1 VKPDEAAFESFI
13 CDWLVDHGGFDACK
27 VGNAQGAPTD
37 FDPARGLDTA
47 ELVQFIGATQ
57 AESWETLKQ
66 RLGGDP
72 DVAQAKFADR
82 LASEIDKRG
91 TVDVLRHGV
100 QDHGI
105 TIRLA
110 YFRPAHGLTQDLVE
124 RYQANRLTVTRQLP
138 YDGTGKTL
146 DLALFVNGIPVA
158 TAELKNHLTGQSLD
172 DAKKQYRQDRDP
184 TNRTLGKRAV
194 VHFAVD
200 TEAVAMTTRL
210 AGRSTRFLP
219 FNRGHQRRA
228 GNPPNPD
235 GHRTAYLWEQ
245 IWARDNWLDLL
256 ARFIHVEKPSKGSK
270 APGTVIFPRFH
281 QWDAVRTMEAAA
293 KAEGSGQRYLVQHSA
308 GSGKSNTIAW
318 LAHRLS
324 NLHDDGDQKVFDK
337 VIVITDRVVLDR
349 QLQDTIYQFEHAH
362 GVVERIEDNSQQLA
376 DALAGEQA
384 RIIITTLQK
393 FPFVLD
399 KVGALPSRSYA
410 VIVDEAHSSQTGEA
424 AKEMKRVLG
433 AAIEAEDDEAEWP
446 EEIDDLVDMTQA
458 AVIGAPVSGERDLD
472 PGSVEEVLAAEVAAR
487 GQQPNLSFFAF
498 TATPKGKT
506 LELFGRLDPATN
518 RHLPFHLYSMRQAIE
533 EGFIEDVLA
542 QYVTYETF
550 FRLEKA
556 VADDPRYDTRAARAA
571 IAKFVTL
578 HDTNLDQKAQIV
590 VEHFRTRAAGE
601 VGGRAKAMVVCSS
614 RPHAVRFGRALRAYV
629 KEHGYELGVLVAF
642 SGTVDD
648 AGAPFT
654 EASMNGFPD
663 TETARKFDTDE
674 FRILVV
680 AEKFQTGFDQPL
692 LYAMY
697 VDKTL
702 SGLNAVQTLSRLN
715 RTHRDKDGT
724 FVLDFRNDAEAI
736 REAFEPYYGET
747 VAPPSDPNLLYD
759 TRAALDEFGVL
770 MADEVVKV
778 TGLILKVF
786 GPSDT
791 ARVHAALDPAID
803 RVNDL
808 EDEERERFVDALHRF
823 VRTYGFLSQIV
834 SFSDTDLE
842 RDYVFCRALAAFVH
856 VGGGDSVDLGAD
868 IELTHLRHEKQFEG
882 SVSIDTDTGEVVTIY
897 AGSGPQNE
905 PEPETLSTIIDRFNE
920 RFGTD
925 WSDAD
930 RLFPDAIEED
940 LVNDERIQLEAA
952 GNDLDAFKVG
962 FDATYLGAIA
972 SRLDRNEKV
981 AAQLLDDEDLRAALV
996 AEYLPR
1002 IYARARVA
1010 RQRTC
1015 PVGELLG
1022 ADREDSQLEYK
1033 STLRWD
1039 IRGESHK
1046 TGIPEKAVVKT
1057 VAGFLNSEYGG
1068 TLLIGVADDGSVY
1081 GLEADY
1087 ATFSKRGQRG
1097 DHDLFG
1103 QHLQNLL
1110 GGRLGD
1116 AAASL
1121 VAWEFHTI
1129 EGQDLCRVSVEPADF
1144 PVYEGTGD
1152 DDRAFW
1158 WRYPTGTKAIT
1169 DDQEQQR
1176 IIRRR
1181 FGSGNP

>member
-1 VKPDEAAFESFI
+1 LAVKADEAAFESYI
-13 CDWLVDHGGFDACK
+13 CDWLVEQGGYDAGK
-27 VGNAQGAPTD
+27 TGTAQAAPTD
-37 FDPARGLDTA
+37 FDPGRGLDTA
-47 ELVQFIGATQ
+47 ELFTFIGATQ
-57 AESWETLKQ
+57 ADAWSKLVK
-66 RLGGDP
+66 LHGGDP
-72 DVAQAKFADR
+72 NVAQSKFADR

-100 QDHGI
+100 VDLSV

-110 YFRPAHGLTQDLVE
+110 FFRPAHGLTPELVE
-124 RYQANRLTVTRQLP
+124 RYRANRLTVTRQLP
-138 YDGTGKTL
+138 YDSGSTKTL

-158 TAELKNHLTGQSLD
+158 TAELKNALTGQGVKH
-172 DAKKQYRQDRDP
+172 AMRQYREDRDP
-184 TNRTLGKRAV
+184 TNRTLAKRAV

-200 TEAVAMTTRL
+200 TESVQMTTRL

-219 FNRGHQRRA
+219 FNRGHDRGA

-245 IWARDNWLDLL
+245 VWQRDAWLDLF
-256 ARFIHVEKPSKGSK
+256 ARFVHVEKPSRGAKVD
-270 APGTVIFPRFH
+270 PVVIFPRYH
-281 QWDAVRTMEAAA
+281 QWDAVLALESGARI
-293 KAEGSGQRYLVQHSA
+293 EGPGHKYLIQHSA

-324 NLHDDGDQKVFDK
+324 NLHDDADDKVFDK

-362 GVVERIEDNSQQLA
+362 GVVERIEDSSQQLA

-384 RIIITTLQK
+384 RVVITTLQK

-399 KVGALPSRSYA
+399 KVGDLPSRTYA

-433 AAIEAEDDEAEWP
+433 AAVDGEDGADLDEGSVDEA
-446 EEIDDLVDMTQA
+446 
-458 AVIGAPVSGERDLD
+458 
-472 PGSVEEVLAAEVAAR
+472 LAQQVAAR

-506 LELFGRLDPATN
+506 LELFGRLDPATGK
-518 RHLPFHLYSMRQAIE
+518 HQPFHLYSMRQAIE

-542 QYVTYETF
+542 QYVTYGTF

-556 VADDPRYDTRAARAA
+556 ITDDPRYDTRAARTA
-571 IAKFVTL
+571 IARFVTL
-578 HDTNLDQKAQIV
+578 HDSNLDQKAQIV
-590 VEHFRTRAAGE
+590 VEHFRNRIAGE
-601 VGGRAKAMVVCSS
+601 IGGRAKAMVVCSS
-614 RPHAVRFGRALRAYV
+614 RLHAVRFGLALKAYV
-629 KEHGYELGVLVAF
+629 RGHGIGLGVLVAF
-642 SGTVDD
+642 SGTVEDG
-648 AGAPFT
+648 GAPFT
-654 EASMNGFPD
+654 ETGMNGFPESQTAERFD
-663 TETARKFDTDE
+663 TEE

-702 SGLNAVQTLSRLN
+702 TGLAAVQTLSRLN
-715 RTHRDKDGT
+715 RTHPDKDGT
-724 FVLDFRNDAEAI
+724 FVLDFRNDAEEI
-736 REAFEPYYGET
+736 RDAFEPYYGET
-747 VAPPSDPNLLYD
+747 VAPPSNPNLLYD
-759 TRAALDEFGVL
+759 TRHALDEFGVL
-770 MADEVVKV
+770 RADEVERTVA
-778 TGLILKVF
+778 LLLDIS
-786 GPSDT
+786 GPSDHS
-791 ARVHAALDPAID
+791 RIHAALAPAVD
-803 RVNDL
+803 RVTDL
-808 EDEERERFVDALHRF
+808 EEDERDRFRDALNRF
-823 VRTYGFLSQIV
+823 VRTYSFLSQIV
-834 SFSDTDLE
+834 SFGDTDLE
-842 RDYVFCRALAAFVH
+842 RDYVFCRALASFVRDTT
-856 VGGGDSVDLGAD
+856 GETVDLGAD

-882 SVSIDTDTGEVVTIY
+882 SVSLTSETGEVQTVY
-897 AGSGPQNE
+897 SGSGAQVE
-905 PEPETLSTIIDRFNE
+905 PEPEALSTIIERFND
-920 RFGTD
+920 RYGTD
-925 WSDAD
+925 WTDAD
-930 RLFPDAIEED
+930 RLFPDAIAED
-940 LVNDERIQLEAA
+940 LVNDERIQMEAA
-952 GNDLDAFKVG
+952 GNDLEAFKVG

-996 AEYLPR
+996 AEYLPT

-1015 PVGELLG
+1015 PIAELLG
-1022 ADREDSQLEYK
+1022 ADREDQHLEYK
-1033 STLRWD
+1033 STLRYD
-1039 IRGESHK
+1039 IRAETHK
-1046 TGIPEKAVVKT
+1046 TGIPEKATVKT
-1057 VAGFLNSEYGG
+1057 AAGFLNSAHGG

-1097 DHDLFG
+1097 DQDLFG

-1110 GGRLGD
+1110 VGRLGQ

-1121 VAWEFHTI
+1121 VTWEFHTV
-1129 EGQDLCRVSVEPADF
+1129 EGRDLCRVSVEPADF
-1144 PVYEGTGD
+1144 PVFEGTGD
-1152 DDRAFW
+1152 DDRALW
-1158 WRYPTGTKAIT
+1158 WRFPTGTQAIK
-1169 DDQEQQR
+1169 DQAEADR

-1181 FGSGNP
+1181 FGLGGGPTPEDT